1 MVKDSEEQRVINAS
15 EIEVNVSGDLDDSI
29 LVPINNYKSRN
40 RRSSFSQII
49 KIESEKHLPSIII
62 ADEDSLSLN
71 NLEEQVKKVIGP
83 DNLWQLVTCTNDGE
97 ELLESY

>member
-40 RRSSFSQII
+40 RRSSFS
-49 KIESEKHLPSIII
+49 
-62 ADEDSLSLN
+62 
-71 NLEEQVKKVIGP
+71 
-83 DNLWQLVTCTNDGE
+83 
-97 ELLESY
+97 